1 MRKPISTDG
10 RNNQRDTQFTT
21 IGIIGHVYR
30 WRIENM
36 LTFSNRISIR
46 ARLILVFS
54 GIGIAM
60 MVTMSYVNYRTAARL
75 IAQEA
80 TSKLI
85 ALRETKKAQLLDL
98 FEEKQH
104 DLFSLGSVAN
114 MERLFAALVAYHTA
128 TDVAADE
135 PYDVKTR
142 EYGLIEEEHGAFL
155 KKYLT
160 LFGYHDLFVICA
172 EHGHVMFT
180 AGKRAD
186 SGSNLTSGPYRDS
199 GLARLWRK
207 VVTTKQAA
215 FEDFQPYAPQENIPA
230 AFVGIPIHAASDEVV
245 GVLALQIS
253 IEMLN
258 KIMFQRDG
266 LGQTGEVYVV
276 GEDLLMRSDSFLDQT
291 HRSVLASFRHP
302 ETGKVDTEASRAALR
317 GDTGTLTLQ
326 DARGKRRL
334 SAYMP
339 IDLGE
344 TRWALLVEID
354 EDEALQEI
362 AELRQAALL
371 WGGGMIAAL
380 ILAAA
385 VFSNTV
391 TRPLKAAISVAEQ
404 VSTGVLDMSI
414 EITSHD
420 EIGQLLRA
428 MTRMMGYLRRVA
440 AIAESVGNNDLQVT
454 VTPLSERDALNHSLM
469 KMVTNLWAAREDNTR
484 STREIEARNQAMSEQ
499 NWAKD
504 GLSQL
509 NAALMGDLS
518 LTDLCDRAIRFVA
531 RYVNAGR
538 GVLYAYHADEQTLRL
553 RGSFAFTE
561 RDHLSNGYQV
571 GEGVIGQVALE
582 RAPILLTHLT
592 QEDSVILSGTVNAA
606 PLNTYTFPLIYN
618 EQLYGVIELASFE
631 PFQQSIRDFLT
642 ETSRIIAT
650 AMFSA
655 MQKDQM
661 HGLLTKAEQAT
672 EEAERAKDEAQL
684 QSQEAQAAAV
694 RLEEQQQRLQQQNEE
709 LQQMNAHMEEQR
721 QQIEQQREEL
731 RQQKEALMHA

>member
-1 MRKPISTDG
+1 
-10 RNNQRDTQFTT
+10 
-21 IGIIGHVYR
+21 
-30 WRIENM
+30 M
-36 LTFSNRISIR
+36 LTLSNRISIR
-46 ARLILVFS
+46 MRLILVFS

-75 IAQEA
+75 IAQGA

-98 FEEKQH
+98 LEEKQH

-114 MERLFAALVAYHTA
+114 MERLFAALVAYHNA
-128 TDVAADE
+128 TNVAADE

-155 KKYLT
+155 KKYLEM
-160 LFGYHDLFVICA
+160 FSYHDLFVICA
-172 EHGHVMFT
+172 AHGHVMFT

-186 SGSNLTSGPYRDS
+186 AGSNLMNGPYRDS
-199 GLARLWRK
+199 GLARLWRR
-207 VVTTKQAA
+207 VVTTKQTA

-230 AFVGIPIHAASDEVV
+230 AFVGIPIHSASDEVV
-245 GVLALQIS
+245 GVLALQVS
-253 IEMLN
+253 VEMLN

-276 GEDLLMRSDSFLDQT
+276 GGDLLMRSDSFLDQA

-302 ETGKVDTEASRAALR
+302 ETGQVDTDASRAALR
-317 GDTGTLTLQ
+317 GETGTVTLQ
-326 DARGKRRL
+326 DAQGKRRL
-334 SAYMP
+334 SAYTP
-339 IDLGE
+339 IDIGE

-354 EDEALQEI
+354 EGEALQGI

-371 WGGGMIAAL
+371 WGGGMIVAL

-414 EITSHD
+414 EIASHD
-420 EIGQLLRA
+420 EIGQLLGA
-428 MTRMMGYLRRVA
+428 MTRMMAYLRRVA

-469 KMVTNLWAAREDNTR
+469 KMVTNLRAAREDNAR
-484 STREIEARNQAMSEQ
+484 STREIEARNQAMTEQ
-499 NWAKD
+499 NWLKD
-504 GLSQL
+504 GMSQL
-509 NAALMGDLS
+509 NAALMGDLP
-518 LTDLCDRAIRFVA
+518 LADLCDRAIRFVA
-531 RYVNAGR
+531 RYVRAGR
-538 GVLYAYHADEQTLRL
+538 GVIYTHHAEAQALRL
-553 RGSFAFTE
+553 RGAFAFTE
-561 RDHLSNGYQV
+561 RDHLSNEYQT

-592 QEDSVILSGTVNAA
+592 QEESVILSGTVSAA

-631 PFQQSIRDFLT
+631 PFQQTVRDFLL

-650 AMFSA
+650 AIFSA

-661 HGLLTKAEQAT
+661 QDLLTKAEQAT
-672 EEAERAKDEAQL
+672 REAERAKEEAQA

-694 RLEEQQQRLQQQNEE
+694 RVEEQQQRLQQQNEE
-709 LQQMNAHMEEQR
+709 LQQMNAQMEEQR
-721 QQIEQQREEL
+721 QQLEQQREEL
-731 RQQKEALMHA
+731 RQQKEALTQAEADFKGRQG